1 MIGLVGK
8 GCLYSFRP
16 GKAAFGEH
24 TVPLQNNHLALAP
37 LYSLVVDISYIAG
50 PGWEAMPTWL
60 RWVPGRSHLAAVAQ
74 VIALPIG
81 CLLGAAY
88 QICWYWVVMIW
99 CYYTHR
105 LEVPDARGE
114 D

>member
-16 GKAAFGEH
+16 GKAAFGEQ
-24 TVPLQNNHLALAP
+24 TVLLQNNHLALAP
-37 LYSLVVDISYIAG
+37 LYSLVVNISLDIAE
-50 PGWEAMPTWL
+50 PGWEVMRIWL
-60 RWVPGRSHLAAVAQ
+60 RLVPGRSHLAAV
-74 VIALPIG
+74 VLPIG

-105 LEVPDARGE
+105 LEVLDARGE